1 MASISSL
8 GDLVG
13 RILDGVDGETLRV
26 GFREEIQRGSA
37 SGSISVIEDREEE
50 GSLLLRVALTVM
62 KVPRDVEREFY
73 HRLLQLN
80 GTFQGR
86 AAFSVDEDRVVW
98 LTAGRP
104 IEDLDPSEIIDL
116 ILWTSEQ
123 ADYFDDV
130 LLEEFGYEHRL

>member
-13 RILDGVDGETLRV
+13 RILDGVDGGTLRV

-80 GTFQGR
+80 GTFQVRVFRRCFRSGR
-86 AAFSVDEDRVVW
+86 I
-98 LTAGRP
+98 T
-104 IEDLDPSEIIDL
+104 L
-116 ILWTSEQ
+116 IGGQGASGKRDKRNRQ
-123 ADYFDDV
+123 
-130 LLEEFGYEHRL
+130 